1 MNKKTLSFTVNLD
14 QYFKYDQINIIII
27 KLINYKGRELIIK
40 EEEGFQI
47 VFDFISCK
55 ACYILLTINNWYG
68 LEIK

>member
-27 KLINYKGRELIIK
+27 KLLIIK

-55 ACYILLTINNWYG
+55 AFYILLTINNWYG